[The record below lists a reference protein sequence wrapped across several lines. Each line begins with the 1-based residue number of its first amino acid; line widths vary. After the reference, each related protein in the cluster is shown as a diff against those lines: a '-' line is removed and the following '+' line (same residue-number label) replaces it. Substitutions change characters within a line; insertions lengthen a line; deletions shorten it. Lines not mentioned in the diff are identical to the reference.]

1 MGRKQKMYDLE
12 IVTLCLTAEFILI
25 DSGNSLFKEINK
37 QQIFN
42 LIERIQFNKRRQKLF
57 LFLDEVITKLA
68 SRF

>member
-1 MGRKQKMYDLE
+1 VGRKQKMYDLE